1 VSAVTRHIGRNHG
14 GKESD
19 EEGQAGEEEDSEQ
32 AHLEEEEVARSPD
45 SSLA

>member
-14 GKESD
+14 GKES
-19 EEGQAGEEEDSEQ
+19 EEGQAGEEEGSE
-32 AHLEEEEVARSPD
+32 AHLEEEEVARSPN

>member
-19 EEGQAGEEEDSEQ
+19 EEGQAGEEEGSE
-32 AHLEEEEVARSPD
+32 AHLEEEEVARSPN